1 MSRSAGLRFR
11 ATPTHHW
18 VRWIVLT
25 VCALIVI
32 VVIFGA
38 VQLAG
43 GTPSPKLSGALPAS
57 LTKVP
62 EPPGGALPWPTTGEA
77 GMEIP
82 GVVTFPPVGPTS
94 PVPIASIT
102 KLMTTLVLLKD
113 HPLQLG
119 QQGPT
124 ITVTAPV
131 MTEYAADVANH
142 DSLIPLTLGEQL
154 TEFQAVE
161 AMLVPS
167 ADDVAQLV
175 AQWDAGSEAAF
186 VAKMNAQAKS
196 WGMTGTT
203 FADVSGVSSGSV
215 STVPDLLELGQKA
228 MANPVIRSVV
238 ALPSV
243 TLPGSATPD
252 PTYNF
257 ALDEDGIV
265 GIKTGSDGAAGGCF
279 LFAANVKV
287 DGSYK
292 LVYGVVLG
300 QQSRTS
306 TLDKALSVSTNLI
319 VALRRVL
326 AGITLL
332 HTGQR
337 VGELRPAWT
346 SPVPLETTGGVTVIA
361 APGTPVKTSL
371 RVVKLP
377 SGVIPSGFAVGQLV
391 IHAGLQTARVDVVT
405 TRSLSPPSLTWR
417 LFHG

>member
-11 ATPTHHW
+11 AAPAHHW

-25 VCALIVI
+25 VCALVVI
-32 VVIFGA
+32 VVVFGA

-43 GTPSPKLSGALPAS
+43 GTPSPKLSGALPVS
-57 LTKVP
+57 LTSVP
-62 EPPGGALPWPTTGEA
+62 QPTGGALPWPTTGEA

-82 GVVTFPPVGPTS
+82 GVVTFPPVGSTS

-124 ITVTAPV
+124 ITVTAPI
-131 MTEYAADVANH
+131 MTQYAADVANQ

-154 TEFQAVE
+154 TEYQAIE

-175 AQWDAGSEAAF
+175 AQWDAGSQTAF

-215 STVPDLLELGQKA
+215 STVPDVLELGQKA
-228 MANPVIRSVV
+228 MANPIIRSVV

-243 TLPGSATPD
+243 TLPGSSKPD

-287 DGSYK
+287 SGSYK

-300 QQSRTS
+300 QQSKTS

-319 VALRRVL
+319 VALPRVL

-332 HTGQR
+332 HAGQR
-337 VGELRPAWT
+337 VGVLHPAWA
-346 SPVPLETTGGVTVIA
+346 SAVPLKATSGVTVVA
-361 APGTPVKTSL
+361 APGSPVKTSL
-371 RVVKLP
+371 HVVRLP

-405 TRSLSPPSLTWR
+405 TKAISPPSLTWR